1 MGTTRAVGTYGFKD
15 VIRRPSL
22 FLHAPQASEAQADV
36 AAVRAGGA
44 RIVSCFLRGPGPPY
58 PTRLTY
64 GVLLLSG
71 RSASWKHGWWR
82 RAGQISL
89 DFSASAVTTRR
100 ADQRERGVK
109 KGPRRGF
116 SVVTCSTPGGAID
129 LVVPPPDQVLVADFF
144 RAGRTESQM
153 AQVAQASP
161 VAGGSAPPRPTAAMP
176 SPLIPPQPV
185 RQTPRPLAGVGAGI
199 GVAFVGAAIWAG
211 AVQTTHNR
219 LSIIGIL
226 IGFAMAV
233 VFMRFGLRGG
243 LFAIL
248 AALLALAGCALGDM
262 AAGTLLV
269 SSQVHVGVGTVLAKV
284 PISDLMNVDGLDAL
298 FYALAAFTAFIRV
311 VR

>member
-1 MGTTRAVGTYGFKD
+1 VGTTRAVGTYGFKD
-15 VIRRPSL
+15 VFRRPSL
-22 FLHAPQASEAQADV
+22 LLHAPQASEAQGDV

-44 RIVSCFLRGPGPPY
+44 RVVSCFLRGPGPPY

-64 GVLLLSG
+64 GTLLLAG

-82 RAGQISL
+82 RADQISL
-89 DFSASAVTTRR
+89 DFSASAITTRR

-129 LVVPPPDQVLVADFF
+129 LVVPPPDQLLVADFF
-144 RAGRTESQM
+144 RAGRTETQM
-153 AQVAQASP
+153 AQALP
-161 VAGGSAPPRPTAAMP
+161 VAGGSAPPPQPAAMP
-176 SPLIPPQPV
+176 TRFIPAQPV
-185 RQTPRPLAGVGAGI
+185 RQTPRPLPGIAAGI
-199 GVAFVGAAIWAG
+199 GVALVGAAMWAG
-211 AVQTTHNR
+211 AVQATHNR

-226 IGFAMAV
+226 IGFAMAF
-233 VFMRFGLRGG
+233 VFVRFGLRGA

-248 AALLALAGCALGDM
+248 AALLAVAGCALGDI

-269 SSQVHVGVGTVLAKV
+269 SSQVHVGVGTVLTKV
-284 PISDLMNVDGLDAL
+284 PIGDLMNVDGLDGF